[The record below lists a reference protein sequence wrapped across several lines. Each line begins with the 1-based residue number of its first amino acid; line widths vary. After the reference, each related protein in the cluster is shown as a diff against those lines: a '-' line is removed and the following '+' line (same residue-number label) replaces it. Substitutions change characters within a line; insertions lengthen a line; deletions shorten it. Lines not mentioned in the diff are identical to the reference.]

1 MFLEKL
7 IKKTIRGG
15 KMIAPIRFDTNTWRL
30 MNQINKNIAEFNKTL
45 KKTNEVLEE
54 LTKWI
59 EQLVYK

>member
-1 MFLEKL
+1 
-7 IKKTIRGG
+7 
-15 KMIAPIRFDTNTWRL
+15 MIAPIRFDTNTWRL